1 MKISLDKKTISQIE
15 TLLDKVTPDH
25 EIEFRL
31 GSIFPGKFVS
41 GVTNFIFSSLL
52 YKLID
57 LSKSGS
63 INGPVY
69 KKVLSKVTYY
79 KNSDARK
86 IEENGESS
94 FQYKKKDMDVDIQ
107 FSNLDIRLSKSNE
120 RNVPNNSRHG
130 SFLKEREDIEEISA
144 VRQREK
150 NIFSFKEFDIEISKV
165 KNEFLPNARNISGET
180 LEIEIELHKVEKEE
194 KLSII
199 KFIDPLKIICEILF
213 PERFYMIPK
222 EDEIDIRNKRKSIKT
237 SSFKP
242 RNIKRKD
249 IPYMKDYSVTNKLN
263 GIGYDMIISDK
274 GIHIL
279 NSTSV
284 DKLVSTSL
292 SEYYNTVIEGE
303 WYNGGFYI
311 FDCVAF
317 RGQDISNKKHHERLK
332 YLNDLFP
339 LLQSTLRGICNVDIK
354 KFIYTGN
361 LANDTKEIM
370 RYIYT
375 TFGEDALKSNDGIMF
390 QPMNGIPL
398 KFKFPS
404 TMSID
409 FEITG
414 EKILLN
420 SKIYTIRVYNKRNE
434 LVPFDGNYIN
444 KSGERTNLTINPTMI
459 VKKDNELYNKLSNGL
474 IVECLF
480 NKKGNYFTPERIR
493 GDKKLPNFIEV
504 AIDVY
509 RDMINPLQ
517 LDEMISM
524 FDKSNKRENEEE
536 KGEIN
541 EKNMDKG
548 GDIRNSGDVR
558 NDDKK
563 SDRRN
568 SGDKKSGD
576 KKSDDKKESRGDC
589 LIPMR
594 KFHNQKK
601 NELIS
606 KYTRDKTVLDLGF
619 GKGGDLLKYSN
630 AKTKFIFGVEPNNE
644 NLDEA
649 KRRYADKKNNFQV
662 GVKFINCKAQDLSDI
677 NEAME
682 YKKVDVVS
690 SFFSLTFFFEREKE
704 LNALINTIA
713 GNTKI
718 GGYMIGTTMSG
729 DELYKVFKGLS
740 KIEYPGCYRID
751 KYYDDDDGE
760 DLGKKIVIHL
770 EDTIVTEQTEYLVFF
785 NIFKERMEKRGFVLI
800 ESEFFDPPKNLKQ
813 TYELSKLNMSFVFQ
827 RVETAEEIRVR
838 ERALEE
844 KKRLEEESKNSLK
857 MADMDTNI
865 AFKTPYL
872 DRSLIRTGTVG
883 DGSCFFHSILK
894 SIEPK
899 YSKLDSE
906 ERKDLVANLRNKLA
920 SELSMD
926 RWETFGG
933 GTLSFIRVIPR
944 VVKYIK
950 SNVPEI
956 YDIAKELENSKNM
969 TTIEQYYSSMMELI
983 STEELKKRFSNIF
996 KQLKKRV
1003 FEEFKVDLTKC
1014 STWVGQEIGSIDVFE
1029 YISDY
1034 LNIDIYII
1042 KDSTRAPYRQ
1052 GVNCDIR
1059 YKNRKSVMVL
1069 WVGDSHYEAIGVLE
1083 GKKINRIFDPTDD
1096 IIKITREYVCP
1107 E

>member
-15 TLLDKVTPDH
+15 TLLDKVNPDH
-25 EIEFRL
+25 EIEFRF
-31 GSIFPGKFVS
+31 GSIFSGRFIS
-41 GVTNFIFSSLL
+41 GVNNFIFSSLL

-57 LSKSGS
+57 LSHNGS
-63 INGPVY
+63 NNSPDVY
-69 KKVLSKVTYY
+69 KKIHSKVTYY
-79 KNSDARK
+79 KNSDVRK
-86 IEENGESS
+86 IEENGETI

-107 FSNLDIRLSKSNE
+107 FSNLDIRLSKSREHDSNI
-120 RNVPNNSRHG
+120 SRESG
-130 SFLKEREDIEEISA
+130 EISA
-144 VRQREK
+144 VRIREK
-150 NIFSFKEFDIEISKV
+150 NIFSFNGFDIEISKV
-165 KNEFLPNARNISGET
+165 KNEFLPNDRNISGET
-180 LEIEIELHKVEKEE
+180 LEIEVELHKVKNEE

-199 KFIDPLKIICEILF
+199 KFIDPLKIICGILF

-222 EDEIDIRNKRKSIKT
+222 EDEIDIRNKRKAIKT
-237 SSFKP
+237 SSFRP

-249 IPYMKDYSVTNKLN
+249 IPFMTNYSVTNKLN
-263 GIGYDMIISDK
+263 GVGYDMIISDK
-274 GIHIL
+274 GVHIL

-284 DKLVSTSL
+284 DKLTSTSL
-292 SEYYNTVIEGE
+292 SEYYNTIIEGE
-303 WYNGGFYI
+303 WFEGGFYI

-317 RGQDISNKKHHERLK
+317 QGQDISNKKHHERLK
-332 YLNDLFP
+332 YLKDLFP
-339 LLQSTLRGICNVDIK
+339 LLQSTLKDICKVYIK
-354 KFIYTGN
+354 KFIYSGN
-361 LANDTKEIM
+361 LVNDTREIM

-375 TFGEDALKSNDGIMF
+375 TFGENALKSNDGIMY
-390 QPMNGIPL
+390 QPMNGVPL

-409 FEITG
+409 FEITD
-414 EKILLN
+414 EKVLSS
-420 SKIYTIRVYNKRNE
+420 SKSYTIRVYNSRNE
-434 LVPFDGNYIN
+434 LIPFNGDYIS

-459 VKKDNELYNKLSNGL
+459 VEKDDNLYNQLSNGL
-474 IVECLF
+474 IVECMF
-480 NKKGNYFTPERIR
+480 NKTKNYFIPERIR

-517 LDEMISM
+517 LDELISM
-524 FDKSNKRENEEE
+524 FDKFN
-536 KGEIN
+536 
-541 EKNMDKG
+541 DKP
-548 GDIRNSGDVR
+548 
-558 NDDKK
+558 KEQ
-563 SDRRN
+563 
-568 SGDKKSGD
+568 
-576 KKSDDKKESRGDC
+576 KKEMREQQKKEMREQEQKEMGEQESHGDC

-606 KYTRDKTVLDLGF
+606 KYTKDKTVLDLGF

-630 AKTKFIFGVEPNNE
+630 AKTKFVFGVEPNND

-649 KRRYADKKNNFQV
+649 KRRYADKKNNFKV
-662 GVKFINCKAQDLSDI
+662 DVKFINCKAQDLSDI
-677 NEAME
+677 NEAMD
-682 YKKVDVVS
+682 YKKVDIVS
-690 SFFSLTFFFEREKE
+690 SFFSLTFFFEQEKE

-729 DELYKVFKGLS
+729 DELYKVLKGKS
-740 KIEYPGCYRID
+740 KIEYPKCFRID
-751 KYYDDDDGE
+751 KYYNDDE
-760 DLGKKIVIHL
+760 KEELGKKIVIHL

-785 NIFKERMEKRGFVLI
+785 NIFKERMEKRGFVLV

-827 RVETAEEIRVR
+827 RVETVEEIRVR
-838 ERALEE
+838 ERVLNE
-844 KKRLEEESKNSLK
+844 KKRLEDESKNSLK
-857 MADMDTNI
+857 MADMDVNI
-865 AFKTPYL
+865 AFKLPYL
-872 DRSLIRTGTVG
+872 NRSLIRTGTVG

-899 YSKLDSE
+899 YSKLDSN
-906 ERKDLVANLRNKLA
+906 ERKEVVASLRNKLA
-920 SELSMD
+920 SELTMD
-926 RWETFGG
+926 KWETFGG
-933 GTLSFIRVIPR
+933 GTLAFTRVIPR

-950 SNVPEI
+950 TNVPEI
-956 YDIAKELENSKNM
+956 YEEAKNMELAKNM
-969 TTIEQYYSSMMELI
+969 TLDKYYTDMREILSDEK
-983 STEELKKRFSNIF
+983 LKKKFSNIF
-996 KQLKKRV
+996 KQLKEKV

-1014 STWVGQEIGSIDVFE
+1014 STWVGQEIGSVDVFE

-1059 YKNRKSVMVL
+1059 YKNRKSVIVL
-1069 WVGDSHYEAIGVLE
+1069 WVGDSHYEAVGVLE

-1096 IIKITREYVCP
+1096 IIKTTREYVCP

>member
-339 LLQSTLRGICNVDIK
+339 LLQS
-354 KFIYTGN
+354 
-361 LANDTKEIM
+361 
-370 RYIYT
+370 
-375 TFGEDALKSNDGIMF
+375 
-390 QPMNGIPL
+390 
-398 KFKFPS
+398 
-404 TMSID
+404 
-409 FEITG
+409 
-414 EKILLN
+414 
-420 SKIYTIRVYNKRNE
+420 VY
-434 LVPFDGNYIN
+434 F
-444 KSGERTNLTINPTMI
+444 
-459 VKKDNELYNKLSNGL
+459 
-474 IVECLF
+474 
-480 NKKGNYFTPERIR
+480 
-493 GDKKLPNFIEV
+493 
-504 AIDVY
+504 
-509 RDMINPLQ
+509 
-517 LDEMISM
+517 
-524 FDKSNKRENEEE
+524 
-536 KGEIN
+536 
-541 EKNMDKG
+541 
-548 GDIRNSGDVR
+548 
-558 NDDKK
+558 
-563 SDRRN
+563 
-568 SGDKKSGD
+568 
-576 KKSDDKKESRGDC
+576 
-589 LIPMR
+589 
-594 KFHNQKK
+594 
-601 NELIS
+601 
-606 KYTRDKTVLDLGF
+606 
-619 GKGGDLLKYSN
+619 
-630 AKTKFIFGVEPNNE
+630 
-644 NLDEA
+644 
-649 KRRYADKKNNFQV
+649 
-662 GVKFINCKAQDLSDI
+662 
-677 NEAME
+677 
-682 YKKVDVVS
+682 
-690 SFFSLTFFFEREKE
+690 
-704 LNALINTIA
+704 
-713 GNTKI
+713 
-718 GGYMIGTTMSG
+718 
-729 DELYKVFKGLS
+729 
-740 KIEYPGCYRID
+740 
-751 KYYDDDDGE
+751 
-760 DLGKKIVIHL
+760 
-770 EDTIVTEQTEYLVFF
+770 
-785 NIFKERMEKRGFVLI
+785 
-800 ESEFFDPPKNLKQ
+800 
-813 TYELSKLNMSFVFQ
+813 
-827 RVETAEEIRVR
+827 
-838 ERALEE
+838 
-844 KKRLEEESKNSLK
+844 
-857 MADMDTNI
+857 
-865 AFKTPYL
+865 
-872 DRSLIRTGTVG
+872 
-883 DGSCFFHSILK
+883 
-894 SIEPK
+894 
-899 YSKLDSE
+899 
-906 ERKDLVANLRNKLA
+906 
-920 SELSMD
+920 
-926 RWETFGG
+926 
-933 GTLSFIRVIPR
+933 
-944 VVKYIK
+944 
-950 SNVPEI
+950 
-956 YDIAKELENSKNM
+956 
-969 TTIEQYYSSMMELI
+969 
-983 STEELKKRFSNIF
+983 
-996 KQLKKRV
+996 
-1003 FEEFKVDLTKC
+1003 
-1014 STWVGQEIGSIDVFE
+1014 
-1029 YISDY
+1029 Y
-1034 LNIDIYII
+1034 LNY
-1042 KDSTRAPYRQ
+1042 
-1052 GVNCDIR
+1052 
-1059 YKNRKSVMVL
+1059 
-1069 WVGDSHYEAIGVLE
+1069 
-1083 GKKINRIFDPTDD
+1083 
-1096 IIKITREYVCP
+1096 
-1107 E
+1107 